1 MWNLIFFEFYNLDL
15 SKFLKWG
22 DEIELSSHT
31 VWGGV
36 GLGEL

>member
-1 MWNLIFFEFYNLDL
+1 MDVT
-15 SKFLKWG
+15 KFLKWG
-22 DEIELSSHT
+22 DEIELSSRT